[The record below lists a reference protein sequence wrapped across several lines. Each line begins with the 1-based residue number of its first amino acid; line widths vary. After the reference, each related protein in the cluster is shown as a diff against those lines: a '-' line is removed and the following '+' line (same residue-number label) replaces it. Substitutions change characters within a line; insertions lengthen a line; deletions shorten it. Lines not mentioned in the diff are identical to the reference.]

1 MSSAIAAIA
10 FPTTLLTL
18 WFLLRTPLARRVV
31 AAPRRDRWHTTA
43 TPLLGGVGIYAG
55 FLVGVGAA
63 LAVGAIPA
71 NGETLGILAGATILF
86 VAGFADDVFS
96 LGPIPKLAA
105 QVLAAAAVLAGGT
118 TIQLVHN
125 EVLADAIAVLWLVG
139 MTNAFNLLDNMDGL
153 AATLAGIAATF
164 FAIDAVTV
172 HPNDG
177 VLVVSLAL
185 ALACAGFL
193 PFNLRPRAA
202 ASVFMG
208 DSGSQV
214 LGFTLAALG
223 LTASWKTAGTTVATL
238 LLPIL
243 VLAVP
248 LLDTSLVTI
257 LRLMDGRPVYQGG
270 RDHTSHRLVYHGLT
284 ERRAVVLLA
293 FVSAGLGATSLAY
306 NVLGNGWITLIG
318 VLLTFA
324 LLVQFGSLLADVEQ
338 HPDTVRGRSLLGAF
352 VSNPRR
358 LVESV
363 VDFALITASFTA
375 AYYLRQ
381 HGPGTDYERHI
392 FLVSLPIIL
401 VARYLAF
408 IPFGLYRG
416 VWRYAGARDAVSIV
430 AAVVVSEVVAYGFLA
445 ATQVWG
451 SFPRSV
457 FVIDAV
463 LCTILIGASR
473 FWERAASRFLG
484 SFLAGG
490 KRQRTLIVGAGR
502 AGRSLLR
509 ELRETP
515 GEHVVGFVDDDSRLR
530 GRRLQGVTVVGGI
543 GEIAAILTSSR
554 PDTVLVTIPDAPRGQ
569 LDRIIESCALAEV
582 PCRFV
587 RRHTDLDPRVVLG
600 AAAE

>member
-1 MSSAIAAIA
+1 MRFAIVAAA
-10 FPTTLLTL
+10 FPTTLLAL
-18 WFLLRTPLARRVV
+18 WWLVRTPLARRIV

-43 TPLLGGVGIYAG
+43 TPLLGGAGIFAG
-55 FLVGVGAA
+55 FLAGVGGAVAIGAA
-63 LAVGAIPA
+63 PA
-71 NGETLGILAGATILF
+71 NGELLGIVGGAGILF
-86 VAGFADDVFS
+86 AAGLADDVFS
-96 LGPIPKLAA
+96 LRPLAKLAA
-105 QVLAAAAVLAGGT
+105 QVLAAGAVLAGGT
-118 TIQLVHN
+118 SIQLVEN
-125 EVLADAIAVLWLVG
+125 DLIAGAIAVLWLVG

-153 AATLAGIAATF
+153 AATLAGIAAAF

-177 VLVVSLAL
+177 VLVLSLAL

-223 LTASWKTAGTTVATL
+223 LTASWKVAGTTVATL

-248 LLDTSLVTI
+248 LLDTTLVTI
-257 LRLMDGRPVYQGG
+257 LRLMEGRPVYQGG

-293 FVSAGLGATSLAY
+293 VVSAALGATSLTY

-324 LLVQFGSLLADVEQ
+324 LLVQFGSLLADVEH
-338 HPDTVRGRSLLGAF
+338 HPDALPKRSILGGF

-358 LVESV
+358 LVESLA
-363 VDFALITASFTA
+363 DFALITASFTA

-381 HGPGTDYERHI
+381 RGSGTTYERHI
-392 FLVSLPIIL
+392 FLVSLPVVL
-401 VARYLAF
+401 AARYLAF

-416 VWRYAGARDAVSIV
+416 VWRYAGARDAASVV
-430 AAVVVSEVVAYGFLA
+430 GAVVTSEVVAYGFLA

-463 LCTILIGASR
+463 LCTIAIGASR
-473 FWERAASRFLG
+473 FWERAAVRFLG
-484 SFLAGG
+484 SFLARGS
-490 KRQRTLIVGAGR
+490 RHRTLIVGAGR

-515 GEHVVGFVDDDSRLR
+515 GEQIVGFVDDDPRLH
-530 GRRLQGVTVVGGI
+530 GRRLQGVPVVGALHELGRVL
-543 GEIAAILTSSR
+543 GSSR
-554 PDTVLVTIPDAPRGQ
+554 PETVLVTIPDAPRDR
-569 LDRIIESCALAEV
+569 LDLIVEACAHAEV

-587 RRHTDLDPRVVLG
+587 RRQTDLDPRVVLG
-600 AAAE
+600 AGVE